1 MEGEE
6 SKSEK
11 LTIRSGGEIEEENQP
26 NKSHM
31 VLIISLVIIF
41 VILIAAGVT
50 IFLIF
55 FLNND
60 DENDDKKEEDRWAE
74 SYKKAETF
82 VSYLNLTEKI
92 NLLFGTENMKES
104 EDKEEKRKLCV
115 GKIDPFK
122 NDQIEFKG
130 LCAQDG
136 PAGVRFADGTSISW
150 QAGINT
156 ASTFNKTLMYE
167 VGLAQGEENKLKG
180 INAMLGPCVN
190 MMRSAQGGRI
200 WESFGNDPYLSGVAA
215 EQVVKGIQDA
225 GVIATIKHFVTN
237 DQETYRKA
245 SSSNLN
251 MATLMDIYVEPFYR
265 AIKYADCGSVM
276 SSYNAINN
284 TYVGENKFILTDVL
298 RNILG
303 FKGFVMSDW
312 WEVYSNTTQTINSGL
327 DVNMP
332 GGSYYGNAYI
342 GRDKS
347 FWSNLEQYVQEGN
360 ITEERITEAAT
371 RIIATMYKL
380 EQMENYPEV
389 DIYYET
395 KTDQRKKIQR
405 QAATESQIL
414 LKNDGILPLTNFK
427 TLGVIG
433 SDAFPRDC
441 INGDRDLECRNTT
454 NEVMN
459 GHIPLGYGSGT
470 TYFDYLVTPLD
481 GITKVAEEKNIT
493 ILSSGK
499 LIYEDEIRGLLNVHV
514 NASEDINSA
523 IEIAAQV
530 EAVIIFA
537 SADSGEEY
545 LIVENTIG
553 DRPNLNLWH
562 NADELITQIADVNP
576 NVIVVINAP
585 AVVNMPWMDKV
596 RAIIFSGFPGAESGN
611 AVADVLFGNVNP
623 SGHLPY
629 AWYDESS
636 NYQVKIPELENL
648 TIVEGTGKSWKDI
661 YRYDG
666 VDSAGLIDDEPGHDP
681 EQVYYNEGLYVGQRW
696 FNKNNE
702 KPVFPFGFG
711 LSYTKFN
718 YNDLQVSLNK
728 EGLKA
733 TFKVKNIEDISGSA
747 VPMMFITFP
756 NYIGDY
762 PAYILK
768 GFEKVEINPGETKT
782 VTIIADDHALSYF
795 DVSKNN
801 YVRVNRDKIKVS
813 IGENGDPEQSIL
825 NAEIDAS
832 F

>member
-1 MEGEE
+1 M
-6 SKSEK
+6 
-11 LTIRSGGEIEEENQP
+11 
-26 NKSHM
+26 
-31 VLIISLVIIF
+31 
-41 VILIAAGVT
+41 
-50 IFLIF
+50 
-55 FLNND
+55 
-60 DENDDKKEEDRWAE
+60 
-74 SYKKAETF
+74 
-82 VSYLNLTEKI
+82 
-92 NLLFGTENMKES
+92 
-104 EDKEEKRKLCV
+104 
-115 GKIDPFK
+115 
-122 NDQIEFKG
+122 
-130 LCAQDG
+130 
-136 PAGVRFADGTSISW
+136 
-150 QAGINT
+150 
-156 ASTFNKTLMYE
+156 
-167 VGLAQGEENKLKG
+167 
-180 INAMLGPCVN
+180 
-190 MMRSAQGGRI
+190 
-200 WESFGNDPYLSGVAA
+200 
-215 EQVVKGIQDA
+215 
-225 GVIATIKHFVTN
+225 
-237 DQETYRKA
+237 
-245 SSSNLN
+245 
-251 MATLMDIYVEPFYR
+251 
-265 AIKYADCGSVM
+265 
-276 SSYNAINN
+276 
-284 TYVGENKFILTDVL
+284 
-298 RNILG
+298 
-303 FKGFVMSDW
+303 
-312 WEVYSNTTQTINSGL
+312 
-327 DVNMP
+327 
-332 GGSYYGNAYI
+332 
-342 GRDKS
+342 
-347 FWSNLEQYVQEGN
+347 
-360 ITEERITEAAT
+360 
-371 RIIATMYKL
+371 
-380 EQMENYPEV
+380 
-389 DIYYET
+389 
-395 KTDQRKKIQR
+395 
-405 QAATESQIL
+405 
-414 LKNDGILPLTNFK
+414 
-427 TLGVIG
+427 
-433 SDAFPRDC
+433 
-441 INGDRDLECRNTT
+441 
-454 NEVMN
+454 
-459 GHIPLGYGSGT
+459 
-470 TYFDYLVTPLD
+470 
-481 GITKVAEEKNIT
+481 
-493 ILSSGK
+493 
-499 LIYEDEIRGLLNVHV
+499 LNVHV

-681 EQVYYNEGLYVGQRW
+681 EQVYYNEGLYIGQRW

-801 YVRVNRDKIKVS
+801 YVRVNKDKIKVS